1 MHAGL
6 VSINL
11 VGASTYDTLR
21 EVKVEGR
28 ISDSIEV
35 TIEFVTSHGV
45 ISWEER
51 ETILMRTTNVNRFE
65 ALHSLI
71 VQKGDWAFLV
81 LCEGLDHSGHG
92 YISEM
97 FTIQGTDIKKNITYL
112 IIGPKRWTRFL

>member
-11 VGASTYDTLR
+11 VGATTYDTLQ
-21 EVKVEGR
+21 EVNVEGR
-28 ISDSIEV
+28 ISESIEV
-35 TIEFVTSHGV
+35 TIEFVTSLGV

-81 LCEGLDHSGHG
+81 LSEGLEHSGQG

-97 FTIQGTDIKKNITYL
+97 FTIQGTGI
-112 IIGPKRWTRFL
+112 